1 VRLVI
6 RQDRFARCKP
16 VVTQNKI
23 RGKAIGSAQREVR
36 VVNTVIGGDM
46 EVGGGDLGTRN
57 PKRTWKVKSVNE
69 LGRFESFRKKGQG
82 GPSLETGQ

>member
-1 VRLVI
+1 M
-6 RQDRFARCKP
+6 
-16 VVTQNKI
+16 
-23 RGKAIGSAQREVR
+23 
-36 VVNTVIGGDM
+36 VNTVIGGDM